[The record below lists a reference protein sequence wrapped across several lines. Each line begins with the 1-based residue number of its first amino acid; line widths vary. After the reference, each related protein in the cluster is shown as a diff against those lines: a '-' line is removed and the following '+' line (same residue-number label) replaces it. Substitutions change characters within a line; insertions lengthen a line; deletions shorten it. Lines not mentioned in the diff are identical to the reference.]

1 MHDILGMPG
10 RKREIIRKRAS
21 SIEADP
27 FILFGG
33 RGRNRTLDQLIKSQ
47 LLCQLSYTPLFH
59 LIRCVAR
66 PAGLEPATYGFEARR
81 SIQLSYGRHLKVF
94 CLTGI
99 RFLVNPNPE
108 KWLDML
114 KIIS

>member
-1 MHDILGMPG
+1 M
-10 RKREIIRKRAS
+10 
-21 SIEADP
+21 EADP
-27 FILFGG
+27 LILCGG

-47 LLCQLSYTPLFH
+47 LLCQLSYTPLF
-59 LIRCVAR
+59 IFIKCVAR

-99 RFLVNPNPE
+99 LFLVNTIPE
-108 KWLDML
+108 KWLDMY